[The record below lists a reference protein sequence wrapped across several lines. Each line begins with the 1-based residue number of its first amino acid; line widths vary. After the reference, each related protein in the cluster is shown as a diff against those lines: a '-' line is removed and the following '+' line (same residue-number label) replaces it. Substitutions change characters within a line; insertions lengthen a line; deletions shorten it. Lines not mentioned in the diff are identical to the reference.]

1 MSSLLRRFC
10 TSNSKNA
17 VFCDFSF
24 VYIIWGLFLLTLRN
38 RKNMSKNK
46 DQKRKA
52 QLAARA
58 KNESFRFQVE
68 FTRKQKGIDIMGME
82 QKLSAEL
89 DAICQNCL
97 TDALLDL
104 AKIVEGIHKELGFE
118 QEADKCSLNGS
129 LVPFIL
135 GITATQPNNT
145 TYYPNIFMEQ
155 LPLQMTIAYDNEIR
169 NPAVN
174 WMKANGYE
182 ISSYLGQPLLKL
194 KNVRIVIRRV
204 LKT

>member
-1 MSSLLRRFC
+1 
-10 TSNSKNA
+10 
-17 VFCDFSF
+17 
-24 VYIIWGLFLLTLRN
+24 
-38 RKNMSKNK
+38 MSKNK

-82 QKLSAEL
+82 QNLTAEL
-89 DAICQNCL
+89 DAICQNDL

-104 AKIVEGIHKELGFE
+104 AKIVEGIQKELGFE
-118 QEADKCSLNGS
+118 QEADKCSLNGT

-135 GITATQPNNT
+135 GITTTQPDSNT
-145 TYYPNIFMEQ
+145 YVPGIFTAQ
-155 LPLQMTIAYDNEIR
+155 QPLQAAIAYDNEIR
-169 NPAVN
+169 NQAVD
-174 WMKANGYE
+174 WMKANGYD

-194 KNVRIVIRRV
+194 KNLRIVIKRV
-204 LKT
+204 LKP

>member
-1 MSSLLRRFC
+1 
-10 TSNSKNA
+10 
-17 VFCDFSF
+17 
-24 VYIIWGLFLLTLRN
+24 
-38 RKNMSKNK
+38 MSKNK

-68 FTRKQKGIDIMGME
+68 FARKQKSIDIMGME
-82 QKLSAEL
+82 RNLTAEL
-89 DAICQNCL
+89 DAICQNGL

-104 AKIVEGIHKELGFE
+104 AKIVEGIRKELGYE

-135 GITATQPNNT
+135 GITATQPKST
-145 TYYPNIFMEQ
+145 TYNPGIFTAQ
-155 LPLQMTIAYDNEIR
+155 QPLQMTIAYDNEIR
-169 NPAVN
+169 NQAVN
-174 WMKANGYE
+174 WMKAKGYE

-194 KNVRIVIRRV
+194 KNLRIVIRRV
-204 LKT
+204 LKS

>member
-1 MSSLLRRFC
+1 
-10 TSNSKNA
+10 
-17 VFCDFSF
+17 
-24 VYIIWGLFLLTLRN
+24 
-38 RKNMSKNK
+38 MSKNK

-52 QLAARA
+52 QLAVRA

-68 FTRKQKGIDIMGME
+68 FTRKQKGINIIGME
-82 QKLSAEL
+82 QNLTAEL
-89 DAICQNCL
+89 DDICQNCL

-104 AKIVEGIHKELGFE
+104 AKMVEVMRKELGFE

-135 GITATQPNNT
+135 GITATQPDST
-145 TYYPNIFMEQ
+145 TYVPGIFTEHQ
-155 LPLQMTIAYDNEIR
+155 PLQVTIAFDNEIR
-169 NPAVN
+169 NQAVN

-194 KNVRIVIRRV
+194 KNVRIAIKRV
-204 LKT
+204 LKS

>member
-1 MSSLLRRFC
+1 
-10 TSNSKNA
+10 
-17 VFCDFSF
+17 
-24 VYIIWGLFLLTLRN
+24 
-38 RKNMSKNK
+38 MSKNK
-46 DQKRKA
+46 DQKCKA

-82 QKLSAEL
+82 QNLATEL
-89 DAICQNCL
+89 DTICQNGL

-104 AKIVEGIHKELGFE
+104 AKMVEVMRKELGFE

-135 GITATQPNNT
+135 GITTVQPDST
-145 TYYPNIFMEQ
+145 TYVPGIFTEHQ
-155 LPLQMTIAYDNEIR
+155 PLQVTIAFDNEIR
-169 NPAVN
+169 NQAVK
-174 WMKANGYE
+174 WMEANGYE

-204 LKT
+204 LKS

>member
-1 MSSLLRRFC
+1 
-10 TSNSKNA
+10 
-17 VFCDFSF
+17 
-24 VYIIWGLFLLTLRN
+24 
-38 RKNMSKNK
+38 MSKNK

-82 QKLSAEL
+82 QNLTAEL
-89 DAICQNCL
+89 DAICQNDL

-104 AKIVEGIHKELGFE
+104 AKIVEGIQKELGFE

-135 GITATQPNNT
+135 GITATQPDST
-145 TYYPNIFMEQ
+145 TYVPNMFVGQM
-155 LPLQMTIAYDNEIR
+155 PLQVRIAYDNEIR
-169 NPAVN
+169 NRVVD
-174 WMKANGYE
+174 WVKAHYDGVTTR
-182 ISSYLGQPLLKL
+182 LGQPVLKL
-194 KNVRIVIRRV
+194 QNMVVEFKRV
-204 LKT
+204 LKE

>member
-1 MSSLLRRFC
+1 M
-10 TSNSKNA
+10 
-17 VFCDFSF
+17 
-24 VYIIWGLFLLTLRN
+24 
-38 RKNMSKNK
+38 NK

-68 FTRKQKGIDIMGME
+68 FTRKQKCIEIMGME
-82 QKLSAEL
+82 QNLTTEL
-89 DAICQNCL
+89 DDICQNNL

-104 AKIVEGIHKELGFE
+104 AKIVEEVRKELGFE

-135 GITATQPNNT
+135 GITTVQPDST
-145 TYYPNIFMEQ
+145 TYVPGLFTAQ
-155 LPLQMTIAYDNEIR
+155 HPLQVTIAFDNEIR
-169 NPAVN
+169 NQAVK
-174 WMKANGYE
+174 WMEANGYE

-194 KNVRIVIRRV
+194 KNARIVIRRV
-204 LKT
+204 VRS

>member
-1 MSSLLRRFC
+1 
-10 TSNSKNA
+10 
-17 VFCDFSF
+17 
-24 VYIIWGLFLLTLRN
+24 
-38 RKNMSKNK
+38 MSKNK

-52 QLAARA
+52 LLATRA

-68 FTRKQKGIDIMGME
+68 YMRKQKSIEIMEME
-82 QKLSAEL
+82 QKLTNEL
-89 DAICQNCL
+89 DAICQKGL

-104 AKIVEGIHKELGFE
+104 AKIVEGIQKELGYE

-135 GITATQPNNT
+135 GITATQPNST
-145 TYYPNIFMEQ
+145 TYNPDIFTAQ
-155 LPLQMTIAYDNEIR
+155 QPLQVTIAYDNEIR
-169 NPAVN
+169 NQAIN
-174 WMKANGYE
+174 WIKANGYE

-204 LKT
+204 VKS

>member
-1 MSSLLRRFC
+1 
-10 TSNSKNA
+10 
-17 VFCDFSF
+17 
-24 VYIIWGLFLLTLRN
+24 
-38 RKNMSKNK
+38 MSKNK

-52 QLAARA
+52 QLATRA

-68 FTRKQKGIDIMGME
+68 YMRKQKGIDIMGME
-82 QKLSAEL
+82 QDLTTEL
-89 DAICQNCL
+89 DAICQNGL

-104 AKIVEGIHKELGFE
+104 AKIVEGIRKELGFD

-135 GITATQPNNT
+135 GITSTKPDCT
-145 TYYPNIFMEQ
+145 TYVSCIFTAQ
-155 LPLQMTIAYDNEIR
+155 QPLHVTIAYDNEIR
-169 NPAVN
+169 NQAVN

-194 KNVRIVIRRV
+194 KNARIVIKRV
-204 LKT
+204 VKL

>member
-1 MSSLLRRFC
+1 
-10 TSNSKNA
+10 
-17 VFCDFSF
+17 
-24 VYIIWGLFLLTLRN
+24 
-38 RKNMSKNK
+38 MSKNK

-68 FTRKQKGIDIMGME
+68 FTRKQKGIDIMGMV
-82 QKLSAEL
+82 QNLTTEL
-89 DAICQNCL
+89 DDICQNGL

-104 AKIVEGIHKELGFE
+104 AKIVEGIRNELGFE

-135 GITATQPNNT
+135 GITSTQPNCT
-145 TYYPNIFMEQ
+145 TYVSSIFTAQ
-155 LPLQMTIAYDNEIR
+155 QPLQVTIAYDNEIR
-169 NPAVN
+169 NQAVN

-194 KNVRIVIRRV
+194 KNVRTVIRRV
-204 LKT
+204 VRS

>member
-1 MSSLLRRFC
+1 MS
-10 TSNSKNA
+10 
-17 VFCDFSF
+17 
-24 VYIIWGLFLLTLRN
+24 
-38 RKNMSKNK
+38 MNK

-68 FTRKQKGIDIMGME
+68 FTRKQKCIELMGME
-82 QKLSAEL
+82 QNLTTEL
-89 DAICQNCL
+89 DDICQNNL

-104 AKIVEGIHKELGFE
+104 AKIVEEVRKELGFE
-118 QEADKCSLNGS
+118 QEVDKCSLNGS

-135 GITATQPNNT
+135 GITATQPDST
-145 TYYPNIFMEQ
+145 TYVPGIFTAQQPLHVNIAF
-155 LPLQMTIAYDNEIR
+155 DNEIR
-169 NPAVN
+169 NQVVN
-174 WMKANGYE
+174 RMKANGYE

-204 LKT
+204 VKS

>member
-1 MSSLLRRFC
+1 MS
-10 TSNSKNA
+10 
-17 VFCDFSF
+17 
-24 VYIIWGLFLLTLRN
+24 
-38 RKNMSKNK
+38 MNK

-52 QLAARA
+52 QLATRA

-68 FTRKQKGIDIMGME
+68 YMRKQKGIDIMGME
-82 QKLSAEL
+82 QNLTAEL

-104 AKIVEGIHKELGFE
+104 AKIVEGIQKELGFE

-135 GITATQPNNT
+135 GITAPQPDST
-145 TYYPNIFMEQ
+145 TYVPGIFTEQ
-155 LPLQMTIAYDNEIR
+155 QPLQVTIAFDNNIR
-169 NPAVN
+169 NQAVN

-182 ISSYLGQPLLKL
+182 ISSHLGQPLLKL

-204 LKT
+204 VKS

>member
-1 MSSLLRRFC
+1 
-10 TSNSKNA
+10 
-17 VFCDFSF
+17 
-24 VYIIWGLFLLTLRN
+24 
-38 RKNMSKNK
+38 MSKNK

-68 FTRKQKGIDIMGME
+68 FTRKQKGINIMGME
-82 QKLSAEL
+82 QNLTAEL
-89 DAICQNCL
+89 DAICQNSL

-104 AKIVEGIHKELGFE
+104 AKAVEGIRKELGFE
-118 QEADKCSLNGS
+118 QEADKCSLNGT

-135 GITATQPNNT
+135 GITTTQPDCT
-145 TYYPNIFMEQ
+145 TYVPGIFAAQ
-155 LPLQMTIAYDNEIR
+155 LPLHVTITYDNEIR
-169 NPAVN
+169 NQAVD

-194 KNVRIVIRRV
+194 KNARIVIKRV
-204 LKT
+204 VKL

>member
-1 MSSLLRRFC
+1 
-10 TSNSKNA
+10 
-17 VFCDFSF
+17 
-24 VYIIWGLFLLTLRN
+24 
-38 RKNMSKNK
+38 MSKNK

-52 QLAARA
+52 QLATRA

-68 FTRKQKGIDIMGME
+68 YARKQKGFDIMGME
-82 QKLSAEL
+82 QNLNAEL
-89 DAICQNCL
+89 DAICQNNL

-104 AKIVEGIHKELGFE
+104 AKIVEGIQKELSFE

-135 GITATQPNNT
+135 GITATKPNDA
-145 TYYPNIFMEQ
+145 TYVPGIFAAQ
-155 LPLQMTIAYDNEIR
+155 QPLQVTIAYDNEIR
-169 NPAVN
+169 NQAVN

-194 KNVRIVIRRV
+194 KNVRIVINRV
-204 LKT
+204 VKQ